1 VATIMNA
8 VTRIPGLHRAAA
20 LGGGVE
26 PREMPLLA
34 GPTQQQWHDARGR
47 PRGWPFSAGRP

>member
-1 VATIMNA
+1 MNA